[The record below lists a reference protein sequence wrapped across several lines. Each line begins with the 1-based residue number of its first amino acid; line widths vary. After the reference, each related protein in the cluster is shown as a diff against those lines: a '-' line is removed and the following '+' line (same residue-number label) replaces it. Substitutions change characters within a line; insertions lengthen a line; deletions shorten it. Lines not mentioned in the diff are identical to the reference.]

1 MTAIITLCA
10 TGVICEPA
18 PAVTAVDLAPPVLL
32 LLGLA
37 VLLLLLIRNPEGR
50 L

>member
-1 MTAIITLCA
+1 MTASITLCA

-18 PAVTAVDLAPPVLL
+18 PAVTITDLAPSALL
-32 LLGLA
+32 LSGLA

>member
-1 MTAIITLCA
+1 MTASITLCTA
-10 TGVICEPA
+10 GVICEPA
-18 PAVTAVDLAPPVLL
+18 PAVTITDVAPTALL

-37 VLLLLLIRNPEGR
+37 VLLLLLIRSPEGR